1 MKGEELRYGLFQ
13 MMDYLEGEYL
23 KEQVEAIKDI
33 SDKIT
38 NLKRV
43 GPGMGEWHFDKELQS

>member
-1 MKGEELRYGLFQ
+1 MYLQ
-13 MMDYLEGEYL
+13 MTDMIEGQYLE
-23 KEQVEAIKDI
+23 EQVEAIKDL

-43 GPGMGEWHFDKELQS
+43 GPGLGEWHFDKDLQS